1 VRIARQAALF
11 AGLTKHAGLPH
22 DCPMHPVL
30 FELPT
35 PWGPQP
41 IYSYGV
47 MLGVSLILGW
57 QVMMMLGKRA
67 GLAGNLLADLY
78 LTAAITGL
86 IGARA
91 LYVWTHGEE
100 FTSVGQW
107 FDLRGGGLVAYGGF
121 IGGFLGAAVHARFAK
136 VSLLRVGDAA
146 TPAIT
151 LGLFFTRL
159 GCYLYGCDFGT
170 RLSESAPGWLAM
182 LGRFPRWDET
192 QHGLRGSPAFL
203 HHVNSYG
210 LARDAEFAFPV
221 HPVQL
226 YEGAFGLAL
235 AVLAFKLY
243 RRKQFDGQLFLGFT
257 VVYGVARFLLEYL
270 RDDPERGDVA
280 GFSTSQF
287 ISLVLVPVAAVG
299 YSVLRKRAR
308 ENPEPMPHGEPSR

>member
-1 VRIARQAALF
+1 
-11 AGLTKHAGLPH
+11 
-22 DCPMHPVL
+22 MHPVL

-47 MLGVSLILGW
+47 MLGVSLIVGW
-57 QVMMMLGKRA
+57 QVMMALGKRA
-67 GLAGNLLADLY
+67 GVPGNVLADLY
-78 LTAAITGL
+78 LTAAVTGL

-91 LYVWTHGEE
+91 LYVWTHPDE
-100 FTSVGQW
+100 FSSVGQW
-107 FDLRGGGLVAYGGF
+107 FDLRGGGLVAYGAL
-121 IGGFLGAAVHARFAK
+121 IGGFVGAAVHARIAK

-170 RLSESAPGWLAM
+170 RLSASSPAWLAR
-182 LGRFPRWDET
+182 LGRFPHWDEA

-203 HHVNSYG
+203 HHVNAYG
-210 LARDAEFAFPV
+210 LARDADFSFPV

-226 YEGAFGLAL
+226 YEGALGLAL
-235 AVLAFKLY
+235 AVLAFRLY
-243 RRKQFDGQLFLGFT
+243 RRRQFDGQLFLGFT
-257 VVYGVARFLLEYL
+257 VVYGVMRFVLDYI
-270 RDDPERGDVA
+270 RDDPERGDIV
-280 GFSTSQF
+280 GFSISQF
-287 ISLVLVPVAAVG
+287 MSLLLVPLAAIG

-308 ENPEPMPHGEPSR
+308 ETTPSIAPPPPSHGGIGEALNK

>member
-1 VRIARQAALF
+1 
-11 AGLTKHAGLPH
+11 
-22 DCPMHPVL
+22 MHPVL

-57 QVMMMLGKRA
+57 QVMMALGKRA
-67 GLAGNLLADLY
+67 GFGGNVLADLY

-91 LYVWTHGEE
+91 LYVVVHGEE
-100 FTSVGQW
+100 FRSIGQW

-121 IGGFLGAAVHARFAK
+121 IGGFVGAAIHARIAK

-146 TPAIT
+146 TPGIA

-170 RLSESAPGWLAM
+170 RLSESAPSWLAR
-182 LGRFPRWDET
+182 LGRFPHWDESL
-192 QHGLRGSPAFL
+192 HGLRGSPAFL
-203 HHVNSYG
+203 HHVNAYG
-210 LARDAEFAFPV
+210 LARDADFAFPV

-226 YEGAFGLAL
+226 YEGALGLAL
-235 AVLAFKLY
+235 AALAFWLY
-243 RRKQFDGQLFLGFT
+243 RRRAFDGQLLLSFT
-257 VVYGVARFLLEYL
+257 VVYGIARYVLEYL
-270 RDDPERGDVA
+270 RDDPERGEIF

-287 ISLVLVPVAAVG
+287 ISLAIVPLAAVT
-299 YSVLRKRAR
+299 YSLLRKRAR
-308 ENPEPMPHGEPSR
+308 EHPEMFTPQSEPTR

>member
-1 VRIARQAALF
+1 
-11 AGLTKHAGLPH
+11 
-22 DCPMHPVL
+22 MHPVL

-57 QVMMMLGKRA
+57 QIMMALGKRT
-67 GLAGNLLADLY
+67 GVAGNVLADLY

-86 IGARA
+86 IGARV
-91 LYVWTHGEE
+91 LYVWAHNEE
-100 FTSVGQW
+100 FTSFGQW

-121 IGGFLGAAVHARFAK
+121 IGGFLGAATHARIAR

-146 TPAIT
+146 TPAIA

-170 RLSESAPGWLAM
+170 RLSASAPGWLAM
-182 LGRFPRWDET
+182 LGRFPHWDESRY
-192 QHGLRGSPAFL
+192 GLRGSPAFL
-203 HHVNSYG
+203 HHVNAYG
-210 LARDAEFAFPV
+210 LARDADFAFPV

-226 YEGAFGLAL
+226 YEGALGLAL
-235 AVLAFKLY
+235 AVLAFNLFK
-243 RRKQFDGQLFLGFT
+243 RRAFDGQLFLGLT
-257 VVYGVARFLLEYL
+257 VVYGVTRYLLEYL
-270 RDDPERGDVA
+270 RDDPERGDIV

-287 ISLVLVPVAAVG
+287 ISLLIVPLAAIG
-299 YSVLRKRAR
+299 YSVLRRR
-308 ENPEPMPHGEPSR
+308 SRDNPESLTAHGEPSR